1 MKGWREI
8 PEGGLILEA
17 GNAIQYKTGSW
28 RSQRPIRDEEKCTNC
43 LICWIYCPDSAIL
56 VSDGEIKGIDLEHC
70 KGCGICAKECPVD
83 AIKMVSEKVGE

>member
-43 LICWIYCPDSAIL
+43 LICWIYCPDSALL
-56 VSDGEIKGIDLEHC
+56 VENGKIKEIDLEHC
-70 KGCGICAKECPVD
+70 KGCGICAKECPVG
-83 AIKMVSEKVGE
+83 AIKMISEKVGE